1 MKKAIAKRV
10 VAAAVAAL
18 LTVGCI
24 NLPVV
29 AEELT
34 QMNSKPGSSFFE
46 AVDYSGASVGDS
58 VLANDNAA
66 DSSSIGG
73 DFAAGNYL
81 EYKGID
87 FGQASYNTILILIS
101 ALQDQQGK
109 TIELRL
115 DSPNGESIG
124 SITVNATGD
133 ATLFE
138 EHYATVSPVSGV
150 HDLYLV
156 FPEAASLNL
165 DFFTLSS
172 YNGSETEEEMEQ
184 RMQWFRDAKFGQF
197 IHFGAYSHL
206 EGDYNGRRPN
216 GGAEWIM
223 KLLNISKEDYARDA
237 AKPFNPTEFD
247 AKEYVSLAK
256 AAGQKYLVFTTRHHE
271 GFSMFETGIKEFRD
285 YQLSTYGEYQGEDPV
300 KALSEECKKQG
311 IAFATYYS
319 IPDWHDK
326 AQSNYDSY
334 IDPDL
339 KDDYI
344 QRMKGQLREIIENYD
359 PEILWF
365 DGNWMNW
372 WTHQDAL
379 AMYRYVRTLKPSIL
393 INNRVGTKQ
402 IMVGDYG
409 TPEQTIPATGLDYAW
424 ESCMTLNGTW
434 GYSKYDN
441 NWKSTATV
449 VDKLVDV
456 ASKGGNYLLNIG
468 PDALGRIPEQTTKVF
483 TEVGEW
489 LEVNG
494 ESIYETDSNC
504 FEKLPSGVRATTKD
518 GKVYLHISKWNSGSV
533 LVLPKLKNTIH
544 GMKVLGTDTEVSY
557 ANSKSQLTVTL
568 PDIEA
573 NPYDTV
579 IEIDVEGKPEAVE
592 QVNLAKEAISVT
604 QSNYYRNNATY
615 NGEKA
620 VDGNGST
627 RWATDDGVTEATLEL
642 TFAEPV
648 TFNKSVLNIH
658 GSPKNNVKAYQI
670 EYWDGNEW
678 ISGFNGSIAPTS
690 SDIVVTETFDSI
702 TADRVRL
709 HITDATN
716 PTIYEFE
723 LYNEET
729 YEIQITSPSET
740 TIVPS
745 IPFAVSGTSVGGSSV
760 SLAVSGKDFAPV
772 IFTAPVQEDGSW
784 VCEVDPPSSGRLT
797 IIASLLDEDG
807 EVTAVT
813 ELTPNVR
820 NLGENL
826 VTGKNLSA
834 STVYGNQEAY
844 NAAKAADGDLATRWS
859 PKDGDENVWLA
870 ADFGQMKTFDT
881 VIISEFF
888 DIYNQPNDYR
898 CTKFTL
904 EYFDGTDWKQLYEGT
919 SIGQEFTLQFDPVT
933 ASGLRLNLLESK
945 ANGGKS
951 PANITEF
958 EVYLSNAEPPVV
970 EEADKTIL
978 NRVIDAATELQN
990 GEEYNNA
997 IQLVRD
1003 SFDAALAHAVQ
1014 VRDNQSATQ
1023 DEVNAAWIALMNEIH
1038 KLGFTQ
1044 GDKTTLKKLIEIAD
1058 TFAANIDRY
1067 TPDTAEPFTA
1077 ELSAA
1082 KATLADGNA
1091 LQDDVTKSETAL
1103 LDAMMNLRYKAD
1115 KSVLE
1120 TTLADAERMDTT
1132 AFTAESVEAFNVAKA
1147 QAEAVYNDVNAEQEA
1162 ADKAVEALRAAI
1174 SGLKP
1179 IETQDQATIQ
1189 GDHTLTTGSSS
1200 AKTGEAT
1207 PIAAV
1212 ALISVCAAALLFKRR
1227 AN

>member
-1 MKKAIAKRV
+1 MKRMIVKRV
-10 VAAAVAAL
+10 VATAVAVL

-24 NLPVV
+24 NLPVM
-29 AEELT
+29 AEQLA
-34 QMNSKPGSSFFE
+34 QMNSRPGNSFFE
-46 AVDYSGASVGDS
+46 AVNYSGASVGDS
-58 VLANDNAA
+58 VAANDNAA
-66 DSSSIGG
+66 DSTSIGG
-73 DFAAGNYL
+73 NFAAGNYL

-109 TIELRL
+109 PIELRL
-115 DSPNGESIG
+115 DSPDGESIG
-124 SITVNATGD
+124 SVTVNATGD

-138 EHYATVSPVSGV
+138 EHYAGISPVSGV

-156 FPEAASLNL
+156 FPEATSVNL

-172 YNGSETEEEMEQ
+172 YNGSETEEEMQQ

-197 IHFGAYSHL
+197 VHFGAYSHL
-206 EGDYNGRRPN
+206 EGEYNGRRPS

-271 GFSMFETGIKEFRD
+271 GFSMFETGIKEFKD

-334 IDPDL
+334 IDPAL
-339 KDDYI
+339 KGDYI
-344 QRMKGQLREIIENYD
+344 QRMKGQLREIIEKYD

-379 AMYRYVRTLKPSIL
+379 DMYRYVRTLKPSIL

-409 TPEQTIPATGLDYAW
+409 TPEQSIPATGLDYAW

-468 PDALGRIPEQTTKVF
+468 PDALGRIPEQTAKVF

-489 LEVNG
+489 LKING
-494 ESIYETDSNC
+494 ESIYDTSSNC
-504 FEKLPSGVRATTKD
+504 FEKLPSGVRATTKE

-533 LVLPKLKNTIH
+533 LTLPKLKNTIH

-557 ANSKSQLTVTL
+557 SNTKSQLTITL

-573 NPYDTV
+573 NPYGTV
-579 IEIDVEGKPEAVE
+579 IEVDVDGRPEAVK
-592 QVNLAKEAISVT
+592 QVNLAKEAVSVT
-604 QSNYYRNNATY
+604 QSNYYKNNATY
-615 NGEKA
+615 NGAKA
-620 VDGNGST
+620 VDGNNST
-627 RWATDDGVTEATLEL
+627 RWATDDGITEATLEL
-642 TFAEPV
+642 TFAQPV

-670 EYWDGNEW
+670 EYWDGTGW
-678 ISGFNGSIAPTS
+678 TSGFNGSIAPTS
-690 SDIVVTETFDSI
+690 SDIVVTETFAPI
-702 TADRVRL
+702 TADRMRL

-729 YEIQITSPSET
+729 YDIQITSPSET
-740 TIVPS
+740 KIVPS
-745 IPFAVSGTSVGGSSV
+745 IPFTVSGTSVGGSSV

-772 IFTAPVQEDGSW
+772 LFTAPVQADGSW
-784 VCEVDPPSSGRLT
+784 ACEVNPPSTGRLT
-797 IIASLLDEDG
+797 IIASLLDESG
-807 EVTAVT
+807 EVTAVA

-826 VTGKNLSA
+826 VTGENLSA
-834 STVYGNQEAY
+834 STVYGNREAY
-844 NAAKAADGDLATRWS
+844 NAAKAADGDLATRWA
-859 PKDGDENVWLA
+859 PQDGDENVWLA
-870 ADFGQMKTFDT
+870 ADFGQMKIFDT

-888 DIYNQPNDYR
+888 DSYNQPNDYR
-898 CTKFTL
+898 CSKFTL
-904 EYFDGTDWKQLYEGT
+904 EYFDGTDWKPLYEGT

-951 PANITEF
+951 PANINEF
-958 EVYLSNAEPPVV
+958 EVYHSSTEPPVV
-970 EEADKTIL
+970 DEADKMIL

-1014 VRDNQSATQ
+1014 VRDKQSATQ
-1023 DEVNAAWIALMNEIH
+1023 DEVDAAWIALMTEIH
-1038 KLGFTQ
+1038 KLGFAQ
-1044 GDKTTLKKLIEIAD
+1044 GDKTTLKKLVELAD
-1058 TFAANIDRY
+1058 TFLLNIDRY
-1067 TPDTAEPFTA
+1067 TPATA
-1077 ELSAA
+1077 ELFAA
-1082 KATLADGNA
+1082 ELSVAKETLADGNA
-1091 LQDDVTKSETAL
+1091 MQEDVAKSETAL

-1120 TTLADAERMDTT
+1120 TVLADAGQIDTAAYT
-1132 AFTAESVEAFNVAKA
+1132 AVSVEAFHTAKA
-1147 QAEAVYNDVNAEQEA
+1147 EAEAVLNDVNAEQEA
-1162 ADKAVEALRAAI
+1162 ADKAAEALRAAI

-1179 IETQDQATIQ
+1179 VETENQAAVQ
-1189 GDHTLTTGSSS
+1189 GDQNLTTSGGN

-1207 PIAAV
+1207 PMAAV
-1212 ALISVCAAALLFKRR
+1212 ALVCVCAAVLLFKRR

>member
-1 MKKAIAKRV
+1 MKRMIVKRV
-10 VAAAVAAL
+10 VATAVAAL

-24 NLPVV
+24 NLPVM
-29 AEELT
+29 AEQLA
-34 QMNSKPGSSFFE
+34 QMNSRPGNSFFE
-46 AVDYSGASVGDS
+46 AVNYSGASVGDS
-58 VLANDNAA
+58 VAANDNAA
-66 DSSSIGG
+66 DSTSIGG
-73 DFAAGNYL
+73 NFAAGNYL

-87 FGQASYNTILILIS
+87 FGQASYNTILVLIS

-109 TIELRL
+109 PIELRL
-115 DSPNGESIG
+115 DSPDGESIG
-124 SITVNATGD
+124 SVTVNATGD

-138 EHYATVSPVSGV
+138 EHYAGISSVSGV

-156 FPEAASLNL
+156 FPEATSVNL

-172 YNGSETEEEMEQ
+172 YNGSETEEEMQQ

-197 IHFGAYSHL
+197 VHFGAYSHL
-206 EGDYNGRRPN
+206 EGEYNGRRPS

-271 GFSMFETGIKEFRD
+271 GFSMFETGIKEFKD

-334 IDPDL
+334 IDPAL
-339 KDDYI
+339 KGDYI
-344 QRMKGQLREIIENYD
+344 QRMKGQLREIIEKYD

-379 AMYRYVRTLKPSIL
+379 DMYRYVRTLKPSIL

-409 TPEQTIPATGLDYAW
+409 TPEQSIPATGLDYAW

-489 LEVNG
+489 LKING
-494 ESIYETDSNC
+494 ESIYDTSSNC
-504 FEKLPSGVRATTKD
+504 FEKLPSGVRATTKE

-533 LVLPKLKNTIH
+533 LTLPKLKNTIH

-557 ANSKSQLTVTL
+557 SNTKSQLTITL
-568 PDIEA
+568 PNIEA
-573 NPYDTV
+573 NPYGTV
-579 IEIDVEGKPEAVE
+579 IEVDVDGRPEAVK
-592 QVNLAKEAISVT
+592 QVNLAKEAVSVT
-604 QSNYYRNNATY
+604 QSNYYKNNATY
-615 NGEKA
+615 NGAKA
-620 VDGNGST
+620 VDGNNST
-627 RWATDDGVTEATLEL
+627 RWATDDGITEATLEL
-642 TFAEPV
+642 TFAQPV

-670 EYWDGNEW
+670 EYWDGTGW
-678 ISGFNGSIAPTS
+678 TSGFNGSIAPTS
-690 SDIVVTETFDSI
+690 SDIVVTETFAPI

-729 YEIQITSPSET
+729 YDIQITSPSET
-740 TIVPS
+740 KIVPS
-745 IPFAVSGTSVGGSSV
+745 IPFTVSGTSVGGSSV

-772 IFTAPVQEDGSW
+772 LFTAPVQADGSW
-784 VCEVDPPSSGRLT
+784 ACEVNPPSTGRLT
-797 IIASLLDEDG
+797 IIASLLDEAG
-807 EVTAVT
+807 EVTAVA

-826 VTGKNLSA
+826 VTGENLSA
-834 STVYGNQEAY
+834 STVYGNREAY
-844 NAAKAADGDLATRWS
+844 NAAKAADGDLATRWA
-859 PKDGDENVWLA
+859 PQDGDENVWLA
-870 ADFGQMKTFDT
+870 ADFGQMKIFDT

-888 DIYNQPNDYR
+888 DSYNQPNDYR
-898 CTKFTL
+898 CSKFTL
-904 EYFDGTDWKQLYEGT
+904 EYFDGTDWKLLYEGT
-919 SIGQEFTLQFDPVT
+919 SLGQEFTLQFDPVT

-951 PANITEF
+951 PANINEF

-970 EEADKTIL
+970 DEADKMIL
-978 NRVIDAATELQN
+978 NRVIDAATELQT

-1003 SFDAALAHAVQ
+1003 SFDAVLAHAVQ
-1014 VRDNQSATQ
+1014 VRDKQSATQ
-1023 DEVNAAWIALMNEIH
+1023 DEVDAAWIALMTEIH
-1038 KLGFTQ
+1038 KLGFAQ
-1044 GDKTTLKKLIEIAD
+1044 GDKTTLKKLVELAD
-1058 TFAANIDRY
+1058 TFVLNIDRY
-1067 TPDTAEPFTA
+1067 TPVTAEPFTA
-1077 ELSAA
+1077 NLSAA
-1082 KATLADGNA
+1082 KETLADGNA
-1091 LQDDVTKSETAL
+1091 MQEDVAKSETAL

-1120 TTLADAERMDTT
+1120 TVLADAGQIDTAAYT
-1132 AFTAESVEAFNVAKA
+1132 AVSVEAFHTAKA
-1147 QAEAVYNDVNAEQEA
+1147 EAEAVLNDVNAEQEA
-1162 ADKAVEALRAAI
+1162 ADKAAEALKAAI

-1179 IETQDQATIQ
+1179 VEKENQAAVQ
-1189 GDHTLTTGSSS
+1189 GDQDLTTSGGN
-1200 AKTGEAT
+1200 AKTGETA
-1207 PIAAV
+1207 PMAAV
-1212 ALISVCAAALLFKRR
+1212 ALVCVCAAVLLFKRR